1 LSRSSSSYCK
11 CTQIAGFSYLQL
23 IDDELASCTNS
34 SHYECTTRICG
45 RRSGSMSAPSRRRMQ
60 VTSGVKLWTSA
71 GSTNL
76 NHRVGNATVQHLT
89 LHRFKVT
96 LMETLQRWQYHTTAE
111 AVHPSSPVLE
121 LEGEGRREPRLA
133 AAHGVVVNIRHHLGP
148 RRLAAAG

>member
-1 LSRSSSSYCK
+1 
-11 CTQIAGFSYLQL
+11 
-23 IDDELASCTNS
+23 
-34 SHYECTTRICG
+34 
-45 RRSGSMSAPSRRRMQ
+45 MSAPSRRRMQ

-89 LHRFKVT
+89 LHRLKVT